1 MTGSRTVL
9 AAWLAAWL
17 AAASA
22 HSAMTIP
29 KPRNAIDSDEQ
40 PWGGA
45 VPHPLPF
52 EPWCPIPSK
61 AAVDD
66 RNLTGSNGQACFW
79 FSNGC
84 AIGCDSCDGST
95 RGPVGHFNCTEDE
108 CTPTPGRPDMRHLA
122 AQAPI
127 CGASANPALGRS
139 MNATICDP
147 AQRTVNTR
155 AACGSKDDYYFY
167 SPWRAP
173 GFAPVIDSC
182 GVAGGRFAGQGKG
195 PNGAQYENTTH
206 AKLGD
211 LGSRTL
217 APLDTGVAWAAG
229 GTYEVAWTLQANHG
243 GGYSYRLCPLGAA
256 ALDEECFNR
265 WPLQMVGRSALRWG
279 GEGGRTLHYD
289 AVTVSEGTKAGVM
302 WRKNPVPR
310 AWIDRRT
317 GAWGKGSNQP
327 QTGWGFEPV
336 CEDDGMDQKGTG
348 QSCTGM
354 WGPYN
359 LEIVDQVKVPAGL
372 PSGKWV
378 LNWRMDQEESNQI
391 WQSCAD
397 ITIKEGAAVVEAA

>member
-1 MTGSRTVL
+1 MLGSVTL
-9 AAWLAAWL
+9 ITAWL

-29 KPRNAIDSDEQ
+29 KPRNSVDSDKQ

-52 EPWCPIPSK
+52 EPWCPFPSK
-61 AAVDD
+61 GAVDD

-95 RGPVGHFNCTEDE
+95 RGPVGHFECTEDE
-108 CTPTPGRPDMRHLA
+108 CTNLYPTPR
-122 AQAPI
+122 API
-127 CGASANPALGRS
+127 CGASGNPALGRP

-155 AACGSKDDYYFY
+155 AACGTKDDYFFY

-211 LGSRTL
+211 RGSKTL
-217 APLDTGVAWAAG
+217 APLETGVVWAAG

-265 WPLQMVGRSALRWG
+265 WPLEMVGRSALRWG
-279 GEGGRTLHYD
+279 GEGGRTLHFD
-289 AVTVSEGTKAGVM
+289 AVTVREGTKAGVT

-310 AWIDRRT
+310 AWKDRRT
-317 GAWGKGSNQP
+317 GAWGKGSNHP

-336 CEDDGMDQKGTG
+336 CEDDLTLTLTLTLTL
-348 QSCTGM
+348 S
-354 WGPYN
+354 P
-359 LEIVDQVKVPAGL
+359 EP
-372 PSGKWV
+372 
-378 LNWRMDQEESNQI
+378 
-391 WQSCAD
+391 
-397 ITIKEGAAVVEAA
+397 